1 MEGTKG
7 DRMAKV
13 IVRARVAYPKSLLE
27 KLREQ
32 APIRTTHG
40 ERGASY
46 YALADDLNVAYC
58 IFDWESVESAKSFWA
73 SPQSTAHTAEWHSAE
88 KPEILILQDAPS
100 R

>member
-1 MEGTKG
+1 MERTKG

-32 APIRTTHG
+32 APMRTTHG

-46 YALADDLNVAYC
+46 CALADDLNVGYC

-73 SPQSTAHTAEWHSAE
+73 SPQGKAHTAEWHSAE